1 MRIAFN
7 FYKSYYD
14 VAKEL
19 NDKDRLIFF
28 DALMKKQFENI
39 ESNLNGLVK
48 FAYLSQ
54 KHSIDRQVKGYFDKT
69 KDPIFDPCQGG
80 TKGGYDDPTAQEK
93 GEEKEKEEVQYVS
106 FEDRVNK
113 FLLWFN
119 NQKSE
124 NGFKK
129 GNFSVLSKTTENNFK
144 KIIKTN
150 YSLDQLNNAFK
161 NMCNNKWVLENNK
174 ITPDHFLRIDN
185 FEKYMNQ
192 EESIKNKSEDA
203 RVNHINNL
211 INKYGT
217 VK

>member
-1 MRIAFN
+1 MRKAFN

-19 NDKDRLIFF
+19 NDKDRLLFF

-54 KHSIDRQVKGYFDKT
+54 KHSIDSQVKGYFDKT
-69 KDPIFDPCQGG
+69 KDPMFDPCQGG
-80 TKGGYDDPTAQEK
+80 IKGGYYTPAIQEK
-93 GEEKEKEEVQYVS
+93 EEGKEKEEVQYVS

-119 NQKSE
+119 NQKE
-124 NGFKK
+124 KNGFKK

-150 YSLDQLNNAFK
+150 YSLDQLNTAFN
-161 NMCNNKWVLENNK
+161 NMCNNKWVIENNK

-192 EESIKNKSEDA
+192 EDVTKNKSEDT

-211 INKYGT
+211 INKYGA